1 VLPRYFKSYPVIC
14 RTLLKS
20 LLNVPSLNWKSN
32 TIPELPTDYF
42 INWISNFFHCAYVSP
57 KDILFRF
64 FNEKYRNRAEIRR
77 ISDPDWICM
86 QILMQLS
93 SGRLN
98 IWNKMDFPDPDVKL
112 SNLNWHLKKLSRGY
126 HKKQELKKLQ
136 YSEAPTYKKRK

>member
-1 VLPRYFKSYPVIC
+1 MQEIIKIPPESTLTESEIQYNFRITKRLLHKLDFK
-14 RTLLKS
+14 
-20 LLNVPSLNWKSN
+20 
-32 TIPELPTDYF
+32 
-42 INWISNFFHCAYVSP
+42 FFHCAYFSSE
-57 KDILFRF
+57 DILFRF
-64 FNEKYRNRAEIRR
+64 FNEKYGSRAEIRR